1 MRLESL
7 SALQLDALREV
18 GNIGAGHAATALSQM
33 TGTPISLSN
42 PTIELVEF
50 SAVPQLL
57 GGAERLVAA
66 SYCRLL
72 GDIGGG
78 MLLMA
83 PRESA
88 LALVDLLHNRG
99 VGTTLS
105 FGRDEEM
112 LLTHV
117 STILSSA
124 YLAAIARLTDMNL
137 LPAPPSFALDM
148 AGAILQ
154 VATLET
160 GMRAQMALLV
170 RTSFTADERTSV
182 DVMLFFLPNPDDLGV
197 ILGRLGVG

>member
-1 MRLESL
+1 MRLEDL
-7 SALQLDALREV
+7 SEFQMDALREV

-33 TGTPISLSN
+33 TGSPISLSN
-42 PTIELVEF
+42 PTLELVDFAE
-50 SAVPQLL
+50 VPGLV

-72 GDIGGG
+72 GDIRGG

-88 LALVDLLHNRG
+88 LALVDLMHNREIG
-99 VGTTLS
+99 STIS

-137 LPAPPSFALDM
+137 LPAPPSFVLDM
-148 AGAILQ
+148 AGAILE

-160 GMRAQMALLV
+160 EMRAQMALLV
-170 RTSFTADERTSV
+170 RTSFSDERTSV
-182 DVMLFFLPNPDDLGV
+182 DVMLFFLPHPDDLDI
-197 ILGRLGVG
+197 ILGRLGIA

>member
-1 MRLESL
+1 MRLDTL
-7 SALQLDALREV
+7 SELQMDALREV

-33 TGTPISLSN
+33 IGSPISLSN
-42 PTIELVEF
+42 PTLEMVEF
-50 SAVPQLL
+50 SDVPMLV
-57 GGAERLVAA
+57 GGPERLVAA

-88 LALVDLLHNRG
+88 LSLVDLLHNRE
-99 VGTTLS
+99 VGSTLS

-137 LPAPPSFALDM
+137 MPAPPSFVLDM

-170 RTSFTADERTSV
+170 RTRFSDERTSV
-182 DVMLFFLPNPDDLGV
+182 DVMLFFLPDPDDLGV
-197 ILGRLGVG
+197 ILGRLGIA

>member
-1 MRLESL
+1 MRLENL
-7 SALQLDALREV
+7 SELQLDALREV

-33 TGTPISLSN
+33 TGSPISLSN
-42 PTIELVEF
+42 PTLELVDF
-50 SAVPQLL
+50 SDVPGLV

-72 GDIGGG
+72 GDIRGG

-88 LALVDLLHNRG
+88 LALVDLLHNRDIG
-99 VGTTLS
+99 STLS

-160 GMRAQMALLV
+160 EMRAQMALLV
-170 RTSFTADERTSV
+170 RTSFSDEHTSV
-182 DVMLFFLPNPDDLGV
+182 DVMLFFLPDPDDLDV
-197 ILGRLGVG
+197 ILGRLGIA

>member
-1 MRLESL
+1 MRLENL

-33 TGTPISLSN
+33 TGAPISLSN
-42 PTIELVEF
+42 PTLELVEF
-50 SAVPQLL
+50 SEVPQLV
-57 GGAERLVAA
+57 GGPERLVAA

-88 LALVDLLHNRG
+88 LALVDLMHNREIG
-99 VGTTLS
+99 STLS
-105 FGRDEEM
+105 FGKDEEL
-112 LLTHV
+112 LLTHI

-137 LPAPPSFALDM
+137 LPAPPSFVLDM
-148 AGAILQ
+148 AGAILE

-170 RTSFTADERTSV
+170 RTSFSDERTSV
-182 DVMLFFLPNPDDLGV
+182 DVMLFFLPDPDDLDV
-197 ILGRLGVG
+197 ILGRLGIA

>member
-1 MRLESL
+1 
-7 SALQLDALREV
+7 
-18 GNIGAGHAATALSQM
+18 M

-42 PTIELVEF
+42 PTLEMVEF
-50 SAVPQLL
+50 AKVPQLV
-57 GGAERLVAA
+57 GGPERLVAA

-88 LALVDLLHNRG
+88 LALVDLMHNRDIG
-99 VGTTLS
+99 STLS
-105 FGRDEEM
+105 FGKDEEL

-137 LPAPPSFALDM
+137 LPAPPSFVLDM
-148 AGAILQ
+148 AGAILE

-170 RTSFTADERTSV
+170 RTSFSDERTSV
-182 DVMLFFLPNPDDLGV
+182 DVMLFFLPDPDDLDV
-197 ILGRLGVG
+197 ILGRLGIA

>member
-1 MRLESL
+1 MRIENL
-7 SALQLDALREV
+7 SALQMDALREV

-33 TGTPISLSN
+33 TGAPITLSN
-42 PTIELVEF
+42 PTLEIVEF
-50 SAVPQLL
+50 SAVPQLV
-57 GGAERLVAA
+57 GGPERLVAA

-88 LALVDLLHNRG
+88 LALVDLMHNRAIG
-99 VGTTLS
+99 STLS
-105 FGRDEEM
+105 FGKDEEL

-137 LPAPPSFALDM
+137 LPAPPSFVLDM
-148 AGAILQ
+148 AGAILE

-170 RTSFTADERTSV
+170 RTSFSDERTSV
-182 DVMLFFLPNPDDLGV
+182 DVMLFFLPDPDDLDV
-197 ILGRLGVG
+197 ILGRLGIA

>member
-1 MRLESL
+1 MRIENLT
-7 SALQLDALREV
+7 ALQLDALREV

-33 TGTPISLSN
+33 TGAPISLSN
-42 PTIELVEF
+42 PTLEMVEF
-50 SAVPQLL
+50 SKVPQLV
-57 GGAERLVAA
+57 GGPERLVAA

-88 LALVDLLHNRG
+88 LALVDLMHNREIG
-99 VGTTLS
+99 STLS
-105 FGRDEEM
+105 FGKDEEL

-137 LPAPPSFALDM
+137 LPAPPSFVLDM
-148 AGAILQ
+148 AGAILE

-170 RTSFTADERTSV
+170 RTSFSDERTSV
-182 DVMLFFLPNPDDLGV
+182 DVMLFFLPDPDDLEV
-197 ILGRLGVG
+197 ILGRLGIV

>member
-1 MRLESL
+1 MRLDTL
-7 SALQLDALREV
+7 SELQMDALREV

-33 TGTPISLSN
+33 IGSPISLSN
-42 PTIELVEF
+42 PTLELIEF
-50 SAVPQLL
+50 SEVPMLV

-88 LALVDLLHNRG
+88 LSLIDLLHNRD
-99 VGTTLS
+99 VGSTLS

-137 LPAPPSFALDM
+137 MPAPPSFVLDM
-148 AGAILQ
+148 AGAILE

-170 RTSFTADERTSV
+170 RTRFSDERTSV
-182 DVMLFFLPNPDDLGV
+182 DVMLFFLPDPDDLGV
-197 ILGRLGVG
+197 ILGRLGIA

>member
-1 MRLESL
+1 MRLETL
-7 SALQLDALREV
+7 SELQMDALREV

-33 TGTPISLSN
+33 IGSPISLSN
-42 PTIELVEF
+42 PTLELVEF
-50 SAVPQLL
+50 SQVPMLV

-88 LALVDLLHNRG
+88 LALIDLLHNRE
-99 VGTTLS
+99 VGSTLS

-137 LPAPPSFALDM
+137 MPAPPSFVLDM

-170 RTSFTADERTSV
+170 RTRFSDERTSV

-197 ILGRLGVG
+197 ILGRLGIA